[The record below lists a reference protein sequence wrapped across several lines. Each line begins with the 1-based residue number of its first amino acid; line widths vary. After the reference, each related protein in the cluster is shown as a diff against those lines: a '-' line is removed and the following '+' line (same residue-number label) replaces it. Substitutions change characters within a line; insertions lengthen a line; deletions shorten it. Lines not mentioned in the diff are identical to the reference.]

1 MMTEIIPA
9 DLEES
14 IRLAI
19 ATLQEGK
26 PIAFPTD
33 TVYGLGASLLVPD
46 AIEQLFI
53 VKNRPHGKAIPVLIG
68 DPGDITKV
76 SYKINYLAM
85 RLAEAF
91 WPGPLTLII
100 PRHPSLPRIISPT
113 DTVGVRMPN
122 HPFAISLL
130 NQSGP
135 LATTSANLTGAPSTM
150 TALEVKKQLNGRI
163 PLILDGGRT
172 PGGVPS
178 TVVDCTGKEPKI
190 LRPGPILFSDILKVL
205 QG

>member
-1 MMTEIIPA
+1 MLTNIIPA
-9 DLEES
+9 NLEES
-14 IRLAI
+14 IPLAL
-19 ATLQEGK
+19 AALREGK

-33 TVYGLGASLLVPD
+33 TVYGLGADLLDPD

-53 VKNRPHGKAIPVLIG
+53 VKKRPLEKAIPVLIG

-76 SYKINYLAM
+76 SDKISYLAM

-91 WPGPLTLII
+91 WPGALTLVL
-100 PRHPSLPRIISPT
+100 PRHPSLPKIISPT

-130 NQSGP
+130 NRSGP
-135 LATTSANLTGAPSTM
+135 LATTSANLTSGPSTM

-205 QG
+205 HG